1 MPNKK
6 ISELT
11 DAGTISTSDEIPLAR
26 GGRTYKAKI
35 GLSIVPAGC
44 VMAFAG
50 TTIPEGW
57 LLCDGSDIPN
67 ANGTVQGKTAN
78 FSTLFSIV
86 GGNVPDLRGVFI
98 RGVDNNRGV
107 DSGRGIRS
115 YQEAYAGYN
124 KYSSSTDDG
133 DNQAN
138 GGDRRGEM
146 QTLFVN
152 DTQVGFG
159 NKGSGAQKNYGP
171 YTIHNQA
178 GDTRPKNVALHY
190 IIKY

>member
-11 DAGTISTSDEIPLAR
+11 DAGNISTSDEIPLAR
-26 GGRTYKAKI
+26 GGKTYKAKI

-44 VMAFAG
+44 VIAFAG

-57 LLCDGSDIPN
+57 LLCDGSAIPN

-78 FSTLFSIV
+78 FSTLHSVI
-86 GGNVPDLRGVFI
+86 GPNVPDLRGVFI

-124 KYSSSTDDG
+124 TYNSSTDDG

-138 GGDRRGEM
+138 AADRRGEM
-146 QTLFVN
+146 QTLYVN
-152 DTQVGFG
+152 GTQVGFG
-159 NKGSGAQKNYGP
+159 NKGSGAGKNYGP
-171 YTIHNQA
+171 YTIDNQA

>member
-6 ISELT
+6 ISELS

-26 GGRTYKAKI
+26 AGRTYKAKI

-50 TTIPEGW
+50 STIPEGW
-57 LLCDGSDIPN
+57 LLCDGSAIPN
-67 ANGTVQGKTAN
+67 TTGSVQGKTAN

-86 GGNVPDLRGVFI
+86 GGTVPDLRGVFI

-107 DSGRGIRS
+107 DVGRGIRS
-115 YQEAYAGYN
+115 YQDDMIKSHNHALGNNGRSNEPATATKQGIEINNKTTKQYN
-124 KYSSSTDDG
+124 INNESF
-133 DNQAN
+133 
-138 GGDRRGEM
+138 GGTE
-146 QTLFVN
+146 
-152 DTQVGFG
+152 
-159 NKGSGAQKNYGP
+159 
-171 YTIHNQA
+171 
-178 GDTRPKNVALHY
+178 TRPKNVALHY

>member
-1 MPNKK
+1 MANKK

-26 GGRTYKAKI
+26 SGRTYKAKI

-50 TTIPEGW
+50 ATIPEGW
-57 LLCDGSDIPN
+57 LLCDGSAIPN
-67 ANGTVQGKTAN
+67 AVGTVQNKTYN
-78 FSTLFSIV
+78 FSTLYSIV
-86 GGNVPDLRGVFI
+86 GGYIPDLRGLFI
-98 RGVDNNRGV
+98 RGVDN
-107 DSGRGIRS
+107 GRGLDAGRQIGS
-115 YQEAYAGYN
+115 YQDPYAGYN
-124 KYSSSTDDG
+124 TYSSSTDDG

-138 GGDRRGEM
+138 GGDKRGEM

-152 DTQVGFG
+152 GTQVGFG
-159 NKGSGAQKNYGP
+159 NIGNGYLKGYGP
-171 YTIHNQA
+171 HTVHNQS
-178 GDTRPKNVALHY
+178 GDTRPRNIALHY